1 MPNKRF
7 FFLVVV
13 LTLLTTPRSLKIDSN
28 SNHRQSTA
36 VPEHNSHT
44 GNHNFYALET
54 VDVVSKSESIKQ
66 MNLCKD

>member
-13 LTLLTTPRSLKIDSN
+13 LVLLTTPYSLKIDTN
-28 SNHRQSTA
+28 SNHQQSTA

-44 GNHNFYALET
+44 SNHNFYALET
-54 VDVVSKSESIKQ
+54 VDVVSKS
-66 MNLCKD
+66 